1 MSIRIT
7 LKQLQEGLQKANP
20 GKKVII
26 KKFTH
31 APAVGGRVIEGKE
44 LENLLKD

>member
-1 MSIRIT
+1 MGIRIT
-7 LKQLQEGLQKANP
+7 LKQLQEGFEKANP

-26 KKFTH
+26 KSFIH

-44 LENLLKD
+44 LQDLLKD